1 MIRLGRGGQDR
12 SAEAWYATNGHI
24 VARKCGRKG
33 LGAGYAPVT
42 GLDARGG
49 PVNRDENPCVPR
61 TPLPRPQCSI
71 CCAPFNHRWSA
82 HGLGLFVIAAI
93 CLLLLD
99 WRLRLSL
106 RCETIGNRCH
116 RGLCV
121 NCYKPS
127 ADLTGTFVRGKT
139 VSNQEDL
146 VRNVA
151 EIITK

>member
-99 WRLRLSL
+99 WRMRLSEMRNYWKSL
-106 RCETIGNRCH
+106 
-116 RGLCV
+116 
-121 NCYKPS
+121 PS
-127 ADLTGTFVRGKT
+127 RPMRQLLQAQCRLDRYICTGQN
-139 VSNQEDL
+139 SE
-146 VRNVA
+146 
-151 EIITK
+151 